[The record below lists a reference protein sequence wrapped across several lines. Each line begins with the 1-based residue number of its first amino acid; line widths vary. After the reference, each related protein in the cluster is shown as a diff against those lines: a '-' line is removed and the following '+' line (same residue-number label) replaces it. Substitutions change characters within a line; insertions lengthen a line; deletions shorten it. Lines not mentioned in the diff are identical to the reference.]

1 MMHHDILSKEEFF
14 GIFYAGAFSDYPS
27 DVHTT
32 ASEDDISSEYSSHSD
47 NVSGQQKDRKKKK
60 KTNKLCD

>member
-1 MMHHDILSKEEFF
+1 MSKEEFF

-27 DVHTT
+27 DVHTI

-47 NVSGQQKDRKKKK
+47 NVSGQQKDKKKK
-60 KTNKLCD
+60 PL